1 MDNTFSDISNMDD
14 QVHKLYLLYFL
25 VNFFFFKI
33 WHFITSEK
41 ETRSCTWYTLDKATH
56 FLAHG

>member
-25 VNFFFFKI
+25 VNFFFP
-33 WHFITSEK
+33 
-41 ETRSCTWYTLDKATH
+41 
-56 FLAHG
+56 